1 MKSLDDAE
9 AEALFERYRRQ
20 RDEEAFRRLYE
31 KFVRPLYTFAARLLG
46 PQKAQDALQA
56 MWERV
61 MAREGEWRDQGPGSL
76 KSWLNTILANLC
88 RDVLKSPQHNETSL
102 EEWGEERPCTARKP
116 LEDALLCDS
125 LPTDPLLLR
134 MIEWGLQQLSPA
146 HRAVLLLRLEGMPY
160 ERIAGILG
168 VDSKRVK
175 SRLNEARTAL
185 RGLLLS
191 RGCEFQESLR
201 IGRRTSNE

>member
-46 PQKAQDALQA
+46 SQKAQDALQA

-61 MAREGEWRDQGPGSL
+61 VAREGEWKDQGPGSL

-88 RDVLKSPQHNETSL
+88 RDVLKSPQQNETSL
-102 EEWGEERPCTARKP
+102 EDRDEESPCAAPKP
-116 LEDALLCDS
+116 LEGELTFAS
-125 LPTDPLLLR
+125 LPADPLLLR

-160 ERIAGILG
+160 DRIAGILE

-191 RGCEFQESLR
+191 RGCEFLESPR
-201 IGRRTSNE
+201 TVRRTSNE